1 MDVGIVCTYHSIV
14 LGNGILCFPGPARR
28 QGCVRVVVIVVV
40 GDVAYAKSRAS
51 TIHR

>member
-1 MDVGIVCTYHSIV
+1 VDVGIVCTYHSIV